1 MIKKV
6 KRYLLEEEAIEP
18 FDFIGICTAH
28 SDYRLAWH
36 LNARF
41 DVFFEK
47 NPKNIEI
54 PNKKSGDFDLF
65 SYYSFHHPQD
75 LSSYFLIRNKQNG
88 RLLLSEKP
96 SIDYFLTMQDNYIIE
111 QSDMIENLRK
121 MDSIIAVFGF
131 NSKEFA
137 LSEYLIF
144 EK

>member
-1 MIKKV
+1 M
-6 KRYLLEEEAIEP
+6 
-18 FDFIGICTAH
+18 
-28 SDYRLAWH
+28 
-36 LNARF
+36 
-41 DVFFEK
+41 
-47 NPKNIEI
+47 
-54 PNKKSGDFDLF
+54 
-65 SYYSFHHPQD
+65 
-75 LSSYFLIRNKQNG
+75 IRNKQNG

-111 QSDMIENLRK
+111 QSDIIENLRK